1 MPLKPAENSKNAHFI
16 AIWGISLIDYS
27 TILTALCLNK
37 KRYTTVFSS
46 FDGRHTH
53 CLTAVNSTADGRRT
67 RVRRPSDNNIIPQT
81 KKQKGPNVSAI
92 RQKHSNKTSL
102 FDNRLVNKPS
112 ENQKNID
119 EILQYWHDAERP
131 NCYYC

>member
-67 RVRRPSDNNIIPQT
+67 MGITPQLFCHYMII
-81 KKQKGPNVSAI
+81 
-92 RQKHSNKTSL
+92 
-102 FDNRLVNKPS
+102 
-112 ENQKNID
+112 
-119 EILQYWHDAERP
+119 
-131 NCYYC
+131 